1 MGKRE
6 KECVPYGL
14 AKITENPRNWAKSQ
28 KTCHYFVIHSRNIW
42 GFRFVKKNRIC
53 LEDKLP
59 CICGGLSLLVCE
71 PFVLSFFFWHTQPG
85 SISST
90 DKFQTQSVSCYR
102 KDLRQN
108 TTSCFFLLLSMYP
121 LLNAPEKRRLK
132 MPLSPAS
139 LGPIYSQEIAHF
151 RKEILSSTLLN
162 SLKQSMDTPKVPTTV
177 FFFRVIVPALMRHP
191 TILRRN

>member
-1 MGKRE
+1 MALDFSSNTLSNTYLSTETDEPKEQPTTKTKFSTEWVLRLPGCSSIPAQIWVAITWKCCGQLEKGGEGETARTLGWGMGKRE

-42 GFRFVKKNRIC
+42 GFRFVKKKRIC

-59 CICGGLSLLVCE
+59 CICGRLSLLVCE

-90 DKFQTQSVSCYR
+90 DKFQT
-102 KDLRQN
+102 
-108 TTSCFFLLLSMYP
+108 
-121 LLNAPEKRRLK
+121 
-132 MPLSPAS
+132 
-139 LGPIYSQEIAHF
+139 
-151 RKEILSSTLLN
+151 
-162 SLKQSMDTPKVPTTV
+162 
-177 FFFRVIVPALMRHP
+177 
-191 TILRRN
+191 